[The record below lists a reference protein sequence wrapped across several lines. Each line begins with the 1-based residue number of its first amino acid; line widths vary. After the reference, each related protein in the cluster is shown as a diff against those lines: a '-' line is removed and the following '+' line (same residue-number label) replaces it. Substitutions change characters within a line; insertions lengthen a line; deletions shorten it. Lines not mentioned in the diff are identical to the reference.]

1 MHAILGAIGK
11 HGYLFVFVWVA
22 LEQSGVPVPALPVLL
37 AAGVLSGME
46 QLSFGVS
53 VVVAIAACLIGD
65 TIWFTLG
72 RAYGTGV
79 LRTLCKISIEPDTCV
94 RKSSNLFSKHGPAAL
109 LLAKFVPGIGTVTIP
124 MAGTSG
130 LSWQKFF
137 LYDTAG
143 AALYV
148 LTFTG
153 IGLALTNSI
162 EKLDYLTEHLGTVG
176 FWFVVLFTAGFI
188 LKRVVDRRK
197 LMKELRMSRIPP
209 QDVYQMIQEGKQP
222 YIVDLRH
229 LLDFLPDPRVIP
241 TSVRIDPE
249 ELLARSAEI
258 PRDRDVILYCT

>member
-1 MHAILGAIGK
+1 MHAILESIAK
-11 HGYLFVFVWVA
+11 HGYLFVFLWVA

-53 VVVAIAACLIGD
+53 VLVAIVACLIGD
-65 TIWFTLG
+65 TLWFALG
-72 RAYGTGV
+72 RNYGARV

-124 MAGTSG
+124 MAGTAG
-130 LSWQKFF
+130 LSWRTFL
-137 LYDTAG
+137 LYDTGG

-162 EKLDYLTEHLGTVG
+162 EKIDVITDHLGTVG
-176 FWFVVLFTAGFI
+176 FWFVVLFTAAFI
-188 LKRVVDRRK
+188 IRRFVDRRK
-197 LMKELRMSRIPP
+197 LMNALRTSRILP

-222 YIVDLRH
+222 YIADLRH

-241 TSVRIDPE
+241 TSVRIDPD
-249 ELLARSAEI
+249 ELLARSADI
-258 PRDRDVILYCT
+258 PRDRDIILYCT